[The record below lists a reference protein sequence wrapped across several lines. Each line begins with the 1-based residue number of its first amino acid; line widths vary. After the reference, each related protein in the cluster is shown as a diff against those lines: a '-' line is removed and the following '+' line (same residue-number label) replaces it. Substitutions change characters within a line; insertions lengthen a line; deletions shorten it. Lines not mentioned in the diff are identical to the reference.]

1 MILCNLKTEMHESI
15 KVNVK
20 GYQSYL
26 MVNSNSKAHT
36 LIGQVGICTIH
47 STILNPVL
55 KGFFSTIEKLI

>member
-26 MVNSNSKAHT
+26 MGAIIVKPT
-36 LIGQVGICTIH
+36 
-47 STILNPVL
+47 P
-55 KGFFSTIEKLI
+55 